1 MKNCK
6 KLAALVLAVLM
17 LMGLAACK
25 QSEENALLVGV
36 WELEETLV
44 NGKAEEG
51 EVAEVVFEFKKNGK
65 GSRSTGGKEDFT
77 FESDYDGQ
85 ICTMKNVINA
95 NGTIGTSGQFE
106 IKVDG
111 DTMTIRTE
119 GKEDTVEIVFVK
131 Q

>member
-1 MKNCK
+1 M
-6 KLAALVLAVLM
+6 AVLM

-25 QSEENALLVGV
+25 QSEENALLGGV

-77 FESDYDGQ
+77 FEFDYDGQ

-95 NGTIGTSGQFE
+95 NGTIGPSAQFE